1 MDECPARQ
9 AQYLAADTQDSTSKS
24 EPIFKGD
31 CHGSEIIG
39 IIDAL
44 SRCGRFCGGGFRSGS
59 P

>member
-1 MDECPARQ
+1 MSVPLGKG
-9 AQYLAADTQDSTSKS
+9 QYLAAETQDSTIKS

-39 IIDAL
+39 IVNAF
-44 SRCGRFCGGGFRSGS
+44 SRCGRFYRGGFRSGG